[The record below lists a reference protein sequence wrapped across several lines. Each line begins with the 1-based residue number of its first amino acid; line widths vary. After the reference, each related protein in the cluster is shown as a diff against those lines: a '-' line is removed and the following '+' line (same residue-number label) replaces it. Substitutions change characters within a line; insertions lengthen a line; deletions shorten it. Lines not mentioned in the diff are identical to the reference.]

1 MNSQAFHSSILIW
14 FTSSF
19 RLWENSEKLKC
30 EEQSVSNCSWYAA
43 SYLGLGQ
50 LLWDKTLFFL
60 LFSSFLK
67 KICPMQVVSCYLI
80 SRPSVFN
87 CCNKTMFVWGETLSR
102 AGHQVFEKGAP
113 RIPIRDRPKT
123 DVRKH
128 PQNSCLLSCF
138 TTAPVWSC
146 LLLEVGFVQCVWRRF
161 WEYSLGQSLVWCPEI
176 CEVFFQVK
184 VNGCFLESSSGTFQE
199 IWTSCPWPSQSLPF
213 PECPAV

>member
-87 CCNKTMFVWGETLSR
+87 CCNKTMFVRGATLSR

-113 RIPIRDRPKT
+113 RIPIRDRPKQMWESIPKIPVCSAVSLQLQS
-123 DVRKH
+123 DPVF
-128 PQNSCLLSCF
+128 CLKWDLFS
-138 TTAPVWSC
+138 V
-146 LLLEVGFVQCVWRRF
+146 
-161 WEYSLGQSLVWCPEI
+161 
-176 CEVFFQVK
+176 CEGDSENIHWVK
-184 VNGCFLESSSGTFQE
+184 V
-199 IWTSCPWPSQSLPF
+199 
-213 PECPAV
+213 